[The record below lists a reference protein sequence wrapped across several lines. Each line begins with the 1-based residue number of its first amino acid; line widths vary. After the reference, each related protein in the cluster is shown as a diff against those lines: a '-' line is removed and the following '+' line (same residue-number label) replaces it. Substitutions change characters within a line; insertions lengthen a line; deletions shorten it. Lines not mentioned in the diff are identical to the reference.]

1 MLVYENMKKKPI
13 REVVLQE
20 EEKDSSMMSL
30 ECADTATSR
39 DVKAAS
45 ATGD

>member
-13 REVVLQE
+13 KEVVL
-20 EEKDSSMMSL
+20 EEKEDVPMSL

-39 DVKAAS
+39 DS
-45 ATGD
+45 